1 MPAATDRME
10 FAPPPEPAAVRGFV
24 FAVIAH
30 LMLLLAL
37 TWGINWKRESENVV
51 AEAEL
56 WASVPQQ
63 AAPRVVTAPPL
74 PAPAPAPTPAPPA
87 PPPPPPPAPR
97 VEAPPP
103 APVPAKQPDIA
114 LEREKKKQ
122 ELAERRRE
130 ELERQKKVEARKLL
144 EEREREKK
152 LEARRKQEELERE
165 KKLEAQKKQEE
176 LKRQQ
181 LAQQK
186 AEAAKEKARE
196 QADAKR
202 LAALREENLKRMQG
216 LAVKA
221 APTAQGDAE
230 RSSGPS
236 GSYAGRIQ
244 AKVRPNIVFTDD
256 IVGNPKAEVE
266 VRMAPDGTITSRRL
280 VKSSGVKSWD
290 EAVLRA
296 LDRTEVLP
304 RDVDGRVHS
313 PLTIDF
319 RPKS

>member
-1 MPAATDRME
+1 MPAATDRAE
-10 FAPPPEPAAVRGFV
+10 FAPPPQPAAAQAFLLAIV
-24 FAVIAH
+24 AH
-30 LMLLLAL
+30 LLLLMAL

-56 WASVPQQ
+56 WSSVPQQ
-63 AAPRVVTAPPL
+63 AAPRVVQAPPITAPPP
-74 PAPAPAPTPAPPA
+74 PAPAPVPA

-97 VEAPPP
+97 EVTPPP
-103 APVPAKQPDIA
+103 PPVPAKQPDIA
-114 LEREKKKQ
+114 LERERKKE

-130 ELERQKKVEARKLL
+130 ELERQKKI
-144 EEREREKK
+144 
-152 LEARRKQEELERE
+152 EARREREELERE
-165 KKLEAQKKQEE
+165 KKQLEARREQEE
-176 LKRQQ
+176 LKRER
-181 LAQQK
+181 LAEQK
-186 AEAAKEKARE
+186 AAEERKRREEQARAAKEKLRE

-202 LAALREENLKRMQG
+202 MAALREENLRRMQG
-216 LAVKA
+216 LAGKG
-221 APTAQGDAE
+221 APNSPGEAE

-236 GSYAGRIQ
+236 SSYAGRIQ

-256 IVGNPKAEVE
+256 VPGNPKAEVE

-280 VKSSGVKSWD
+280 VKSSGVRSWD

-296 LDRTEVLP
+296 LDKTEVLP

-319 RPKS
+319 RPRS